1 MDHQLEIKCVY
12 VCVCVCVRCVCRRH
26 RPTESSFG
34 NKVGRVRFLQQPF
47 LLFPSQYTTYLCIVC
62 RVARLPSCQ
71 ISSAVVRVK

>member
-47 LLFPSQYTTYLCIVC
+47 FSFPRSILPTSVLSAELHAFL
-62 RVARLPSCQ
+62 RARSR
-71 ISSAVVRVK
+71 SAVVRVK